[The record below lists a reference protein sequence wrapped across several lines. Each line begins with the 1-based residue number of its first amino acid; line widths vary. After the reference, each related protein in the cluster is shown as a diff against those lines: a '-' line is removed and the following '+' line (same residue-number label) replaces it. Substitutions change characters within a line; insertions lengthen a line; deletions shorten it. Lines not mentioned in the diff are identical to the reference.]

1 VSNRAKLKNLH
12 IFVSPTRLIVHNMT
26 KSMTEK
32 DLTKICL
39 QCVNDKSAKIKEVR
53 CYFAYRVVIFILF
66 QCRIMRDL
74 TQVSPAGVARSRGYA
89 FVEFTEHKHAL
100 ECLQTM
106 NNNPTLFTDKKVSF
120 KIHSFC
126 MTNIFNFSVQLL
138 NFRSKVVLH

>member
-1 VSNRAKLKNLH
+1 
-12 IFVSPTRLIVHNMT
+12 VHNMT

-39 QCVNDKSAKIKEVR
+39 QCVNDKSAKIKE
-53 CYFAYRVVIFILF
+53 
-66 QCRIMRDL
+66 CRIMRDL

-106 NNNPTLFTDKKVSF
+106 NNNPTLLQIK
-120 KIHSFC
+120 
-126 MTNIFNFSVQLL
+126 SVQLL